1 MSWTSVMGLTLMLM
15 GAAAAEARTALWL
28 HIKVHDAGE
37 GSRVSINLP
46 LSVVEA
52 ARPLIPEEARTAG
65 RLRVDDRDLSVEDL
79 RRIWREVRRQPE
91 GSYLTIDEPQGNV
104 RVARSGGYLLIQAAG
119 GTERPGRP
127 GAPGEPG
134 SDIGRRHHGRE
145 GEHVEV
151 RIPEPVVDALL
162 AGGGDRFDLAGA
174 IAALAASGEGELVT
188 VNGDHETVRMWVDA
202 EAEGR

>member
-28 HIKVHDAGE
+28 HIKVHDSGE

-46 LSVVEA
+46 LSVVGA
-52 ARPLIPEEARTAG
+52 AAPLIPEEARTAG

-91 GSYLTIDEPQGNV
+91 GTYLTVDEPEGKV

-119 GTERPGRP
+119 GAE
-127 GAPGEPG
+127 A
-134 SDIGRRHHGRE
+134 GRRGHDRHDLHDLRQ

-151 RIPEPVVDALL
+151 RIPVPVVDALL

-174 IAALAASGEGELVT
+174 IEALAATGEGELVT

-202 EAEGR
+202 DAEGR

>member
-28 HIKVHDAGE
+28 HIKVHDSGE

-46 LSVVEA
+46 LSVVGA
-52 ARPLIPEEARTAG
+52 AAPLIPEDARTAG

-91 GSYLTIDEPQGNV
+91 GTYLTVDEPEGRV
-104 RVARSGGYLLIQAAG
+104 RVARSGGHLLIQAMG
-119 GTERPGRP
+119 GPDR
-127 GAPGEPG
+127 A
-134 SDIGRRHHGRE
+134 GRRDSQGAEHGRRLRTAD

-151 RIPEPVVDALL
+151 RIPVPVVDALL

-174 IAALAASGEGELVT
+174 IEALAATGEGELVT

-202 EAEGR
+202 DAEGR